1 MVTELRSTATEESS
15 CAQTVAKPQCCLL
28 CRAVPADRAIL
39 DFIEP
44 RHHMHHIHIQLG
56 CFFFLPFFSLLFYLC
71 CPTRRPCSICARI
84 HALTPPAEK
93 VESIYDRI
101 EQTLDTINKS
111 ETCSLRRTRSL
122 AVIREET
129 FNDLQIGGGI
139 RSRRSQLIP
148 RAKLLNRS
156 FFQNRYR
163 LVCSKHFSIILSIFR
178 ARFVCYTTFTYCCFI
193 VECAT
198 LPIE

>member
-1 MVTELRSTATEESS
+1 MIRF
-15 CAQTVAKPQCCLL
+15 
-28 CRAVPADRAIL
+28 IL
-39 DFIEP
+39 IK
-44 RHHMHHIHIQLG
+44 
-56 CFFFLPFFSLLFYLC
+56 FF
-71 CPTRRPCSICARI
+71 T
-84 HALTPPAEK
+84 AEK

-111 ETCSLRRTRSL
+111 ESCSLRRTRSL

-156 FFQNRYR
+156 FFQNRYKFALYLLFLKIVTTTKARSCINFFFLCER
-163 LVCSKHFSIILSIFR
+163 LIAVTFKWIVNYDKFIPNTYAHQSMRCVRMHPRLSLID
-178 ARFVCYTTFTYCCFI
+178 
-193 VECAT
+193 
-198 LPIE
+198 

>member
-1 MVTELRSTATEESS
+1 MFRLS
-15 CAQTVAKPQCCLL
+15 
-28 CRAVPADRAIL
+28 
-39 DFIEP
+39 
-44 RHHMHHIHIQLG
+44 
-56 CFFFLPFFSLLFYLC
+56 FFSCF
-71 CPTRRPCSICARI
+71 
-84 HALTPPAEK
+84 HFPAEK

-111 ETCSLRRTRSL
+111 ESCSLRRTRSL

-156 FFQNRYR
+156 FFQNRY
-163 LVCSKHFSIILSIFR
+163 KILNYLLFR
-178 ARFVCYTTFTYCCFI
+178 VVGQISSGQTYNHGMYSTAEMAVQSEFI
-193 VECAT
+193 D
-198 LPIE
+198 

>member
-1 MVTELRSTATEESS
+1 MSGEKKCKEREIERIFSNHVMFHDSAHTHGIYF
-15 CAQTVAKPQCCLL
+15 LL
-28 CRAVPADRAIL
+28 FLNSVIFTTIDCNHSFVLLFLIL
-39 DFIEP
+39 FFPFFFWFIEC
-44 RHHMHHIHIQLG
+44 HFHI
-56 CFFFLPFFSLLFYLC
+56 FPLLFF
-71 CPTRRPCSICARI
+71 CSFSAD
-84 HALTPPAEK
+84 K

-156 FFQNRYR
+156 FFQNRYK
-163 LVCSKHFSIILSIFR
+163 LFSTFIF
-178 ARFVCYTTFTYCCFI
+178 VHCFI
-193 VECAT
+193 FFLGAFKLGNKKWET
-198 LPIE
+198 RSE

>member
-1 MVTELRSTATEESS
+1 MIRRFFN
-15 CAQTVAKPQCCLL
+15 CF
-28 CRAVPADRAIL
+28 CRI
-39 DFIEP
+39 DFI
-44 RHHMHHIHIQLG
+44 LFL
-56 CFFFLPFFSLLFYLC
+56 CFFFYFYL
-71 CPTRRPCSICARI
+71 A
-84 HALTPPAEK
+84 AEK

-111 ETCSLRRTRSL
+111 ESCSLRRTRSL

-156 FFQNRYR
+156 FFQNRYNF
-163 LVCSKHFSIILSIFR
+163 FSFLILCFYFR
-178 ARFVCYTTFTYCCFI
+178 FYFYSL
-193 VECAT
+193 CA
-198 LPIE
+198 

>member
-1 MVTELRSTATEESS
+1 MIHCVERENICSETKSFTHPLA
-15 CAQTVAKPQCCLL
+15 AKQCEY
-28 CRAVPADRAIL
+28 VIDRFT
-39 DFIEP
+39 FI
-44 RHHMHHIHIQLG
+44 
-56 CFFFLPFFSLLFYLC
+56 FFLHLQIVYV
-71 CPTRRPCSICARI
+71 AV
-84 HALTPPAEK
+84 AEK

-111 ETCSLRRTRSL
+111 ESCSLRRTRSL

-163 LVCSKHFSIILSIFR
+163 FI
-178 ARFVCYTTFTYCCFI
+178 CFI
-193 VECAT
+193 
-198 LPIE
+198 